1 VISWKIIAKLINM
14 KKGTLFLICLVS
26 VLLLTSCGTTYY
38 VPNRP
43 YGYKPDFSRTYSDKS
58 VYRPSHY
65 RNFMKKN
72 SVYLNDQSRRTAQNT
87 NIGSKNSSGGGRSDE
102 VYLVKSYLDTH
113 SDTGEAV
120 YHTTY
125 TTSYNENGE
134 VTTTYTTD
142 YVGSKKEKQYW
153 QEVKKEQKKAY
164 KESRKRSKMKVRD
177 DDD

>member
-1 VISWKIIAKLINM
+1 M
-14 KKGTLFLICLVS
+14 KKSVLFLICLVS

-65 RNFMKKN
+65 RNFMKEN
-72 SVYLNDQSRRTAQNT
+72 SVYLNDPSRQTAQND
-87 NIGSKNSSGGGRSDE
+87 NGFKNSSGGGRSDE

-113 SDTGEAV
+113 SDTRKPV

-142 YVGSKKEKQYW
+142 YVGTKKEEQYW

-164 KESRKRSKMKVRD
+164 QESRKRNKMKVKD